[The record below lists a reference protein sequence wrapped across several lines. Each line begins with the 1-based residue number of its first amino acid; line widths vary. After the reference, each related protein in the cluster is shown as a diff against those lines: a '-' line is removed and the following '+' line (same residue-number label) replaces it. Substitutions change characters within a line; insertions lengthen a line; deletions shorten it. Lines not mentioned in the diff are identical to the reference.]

1 MELITV
7 ENSCSFN
14 AIMWQWM
21 AILET
26 PRTCVQFDCIPEMQN
41 TSADQ
46 KFNNYNLIYQ
56 NIHILYSIF

>member
-1 MELITV
+1 
-7 ENSCSFN
+7 
-14 AIMWQWM
+14 M

-26 PRTCVQFDCIPEMQN
+26 PRTCVQFDCIPEIQN

-46 KFNNYNLIYQ
+46 KFNNHNLIYQ